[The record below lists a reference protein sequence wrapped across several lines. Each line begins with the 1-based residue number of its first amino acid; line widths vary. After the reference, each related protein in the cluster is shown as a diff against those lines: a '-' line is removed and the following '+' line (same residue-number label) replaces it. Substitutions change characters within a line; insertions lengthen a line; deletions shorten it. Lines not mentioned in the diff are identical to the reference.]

1 MKFLLY
7 LHHNQYNMKAK
18 RLICVEVDNVK
29 TGVKQSNKFYNMTE
43 VGDGNF
49 KVEYG
54 RVGNKVTSRIYPMS
68 MWDSQLRKKLKKYE
82 DITHLHNEEVTV
94 QRKDT
99 GISNATI
106 AKLFGDLQNYAGK
119 TVSENYRISANSVT
133 QKMLDKAQE
142 IIDTIN
148 KNLSKNSNV
157 EQVNNQ
163 LLELYK
169 TIPRKMNN
177 VKKYLVNSLV
187 AEYEI
192 KSASKMLKNEQ
203 DTLDTMVGQVLL
215 HEATESTDPE
225 KHEDILEKLGLNIEV
240 ANPAEHKD
248 IEKGLGQNAHRLIK
262 AYKVVNTK
270 TTSLFKDN
278 LKKSKNKSTDMFF
291 HGSRN
296 QNWFNILQ
304 TGLLIRPSGAIH
316 TGSMFGD
323 GLYGANKAQKAIGYS
338 SMRGSYWTSGSDNKG
353 FIGIF
358 EFHTGKQK
366 VIKRHD
372 SSCYSLSRQKLTRDG
387 FDSVYAK
394 GGIDLRN
401 DEFIV
406 YDSSQ
411 CTIRYIL
418 EMKN

>member
-1 MKFLLY
+1 
-7 LHHNQYNMKAK
+7 MKAK